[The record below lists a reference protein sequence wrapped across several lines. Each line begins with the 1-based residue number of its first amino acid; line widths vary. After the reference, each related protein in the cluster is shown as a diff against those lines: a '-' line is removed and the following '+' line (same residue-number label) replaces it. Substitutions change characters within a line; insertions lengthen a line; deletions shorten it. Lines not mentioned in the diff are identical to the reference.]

1 MKLNYKFFVGCLLT
15 ACFTVTSFA
24 QEEIEMVN
32 DKREK
37 GLEMVGKLFAG
48 TAAGSLPFPEDFGRY
63 TIEHLFGDVWQG
75 EEMTLQ
81 ERSLAT
87 CVTLVALNREAEQ
100 KLHFVAARNLG
111 IPREKLEAAITQV
124 AHYAGWP
131 VAVSAFRVLSEV
143 WPAENGDSE

>member
-1 MKLNYKFFVGCLLT
+1 MKLNYKLLVSCILT
-15 ACFTVTSFA
+15 VTFTMTSFA
-24 QEEIEMVN
+24 QEEKEMVN
-32 DKREK
+32 DRREK
-37 GLEMVGKLFAG
+37 GMAMVEKLFAG
-48 TAAGSLPFPEDFGRY
+48 TAAGGLPFPEDFGRY

-75 EEMTLQ
+75 EEMNLQ

-100 KLHFVAARNLG
+100 HLHFVAARNLG

-131 VAVSAFRVLSEV
+131 VAVSAFRVLAEV
-143 WPAENGDSE
+143 WPAETEDDK